1 MTTLAQRYND
11 KAKAIMSRMADD
23 LMVPADMTRADHIDE
38 LVFRRSEYLGGMA
51 GVLLALIALED
62 AAAS

>member
-11 KAKAIMSRMADD
+11 KAKAILPRMADD